1 MKNIRDVLLIFLIVF
16 LIMNIVNNWE
26 KIKTK
31 GFFIFIMSVI
41 YNPVVFISSIV
52 IIALSTLI
60 RLREYQNKTKG

>member
-16 LIMNIVNNWE
+16 LIINIVNNWE

-31 GFFIFIMSVI
+31 GFFVFIISVI
-41 YNPVVFISSIV
+41 YNPVVFILSIV

-60 RLREYQNKTKG
+60 RMREFRYKN

>member
-16 LIMNIVNNWE
+16 LIINIVNYWE

-31 GFFIFIMSVI
+31 GFFVFIISVI
-41 YNPVVFISSIV
+41 NNPVVFILSIV

-60 RLREYQNKTKG
+60 KLREYSHKAKK

>member
-16 LIMNIVNNWE
+16 LIINIVNNWE

-31 GFFIFIMSVI
+31 GFFVFIISVI
-41 YNPVVFISSIV
+41 YNPAVFILSIV

-60 RLREYQNKTKG
+60 RLREHQHKTKK

>member
-16 LIMNIVNNWE
+16 LIINIVNNWE

-31 GFFIFIMSVI
+31 GFFVFIISVI
-41 YNPVVFISSIV
+41 YSPAVFILSIV

-60 RLREYQNKTKG
+60 RLREHQHKTKK

>member
-16 LIMNIVNNWE
+16 LIINIVNNWE